1 MLDSSYGITIDFTPM
16 IYPWLSFKIMILI
29 TKVTKDTGSR
39 GMTSWGSRDS
49 SAQIP
54 QGIIWI
60 LQAGQVLSTCS
71 WSPTGKYPGATAMTS
86 SCSAPRTGSSWRNT
100 SHSEDRRCVSRRVS
114 RQVEPIYTKILVTI
128 LSEACPP
135 LPEDRRCV
143 SRRVSRQ
150 VEVPG
155 LTSPSGGGHR
165 WGELTSES

>member
-86 SCSAPRTGSSWRNT
+86 ACSAPRTGSSWRT
-100 SHSEDRRCVSRRVS
+100 PHILRIEDVSAGESPDKWNQYTLRFLSQYYQKLARPYLRIEDVS
-114 RQVEPIYTKILVTI
+114 AGE
-128 LSEACPP
+128 
-135 LPEDRRCV
+135 
-143 SRRVSRQ
+143 
-150 VEVPG
+150 
-155 LTSPSGGGHR
+155 SPDKWRFLG
-165 WGELTSES
+165 